1 MEYYRLPDEYNRPP
15 KEHSVPPE
23 TAAPSP
29 EYPEL
34 TPENVTVPEEFAE
47 LRPVSA
53 EESSKETGRSKSVLK
68 KLFRN
73 MAAPV
78 AATVATVA
86 LFFAAAGYDPLGI
99 DALNKASA
107 GKSSPPSLVTA
118 DTPTPTPTEEPGTPT
133 PTPTPEL
140 LDFPE
145 NSVPGAVSV
154 TRYV

>member
-23 TAAPSP
+23 TAAPAP

-78 AATVATVA
+78 AATLPPWRFSSRPQATIPSEA
-86 LFFAAAGYDPLGI
+86 MCLITRLRPAILRPR
-99 DALNKASA
+99 AS
-107 GKSSPPSLVTA
+107 
-118 DTPTPTPTEEPGTPT
+118 
-133 PTPTPEL
+133 
-140 LDFPE
+140 
-145 NSVPGAVSV
+145 
-154 TRYV
+154 